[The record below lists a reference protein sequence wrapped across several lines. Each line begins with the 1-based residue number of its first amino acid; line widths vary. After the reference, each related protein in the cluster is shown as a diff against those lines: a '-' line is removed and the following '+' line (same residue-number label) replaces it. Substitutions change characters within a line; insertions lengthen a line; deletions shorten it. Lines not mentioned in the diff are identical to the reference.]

1 MAAQRERT
9 RSFVVGEYVSL
20 HIKRALSSNLL
31 KSAACIESSSVVDF
45 SGIEEMLVGEAQ
57 RNCVGNKRR

>member
-1 MAAQRERT
+1 MVAQRERT

-20 HIKRALSSNLL
+20 HIKHALSSNLL